1 MKVKRFRGLSLLLVL
16 SMLCATLFFSSVV
29 VAAGESYF
37 GDINKDGTIDA
48 SDALLALQCSVKL
61 KELDAQE
68 QDRGDVN
75 GDNEINATDALLILQ
90 YSVKLITEFPVEKSS
105 IVSNPWSADTQ
116 AYAQQRAETDPGVI
130 RTTFQQSGSYS
141 PTDDVQSDSTM
152 VYISLIANASNLYES
167 WKEKKQNC
175 AQESLDIMTAVGRDD
190 GQEYFRMYPERQD
203 YDACKGSSGNIYY
216 HGGGSTVPY
225 MCPTRY
231 YREYKLKLIETLCE
245 LGPGFIA
252 VEEPESFI
260 GNEYNEG
267 FKEEWLD
274 YYGTEFV
281 DPKSSAEARY
291 MSSKLMTH
299 LWLTMI
305 DEIGKFMEEN
315 YPEIDLVVA
324 THSTANYTHWNIVSA
339 VNAFT
344 SSQYVDGIIGQTWSD
359 TVNSAV
365 KYAGTSQTRLFE
377 AAFTE
382 YATYAD
388 SMQEGQTVYTLTDA
402 KADDASRTWE
412 DYRNM
417 WEKTLVAELMQQD
430 IHNFQ
435 ECVWPSRGFTVAPED
450 YRTVQL
456 SVFNALGE
464 IGGYAST
471 LYAGTP
477 GISMAIGDSLS
488 WQSGHQYSANSAS
501 LHAFT
506 IPLVEKGIPVSI
518 TSLDYLDSVDDLADV
533 KVLALAYDATK
544 PQNEKVN
551 EVIAEWV
558 KQGGTLLYL
567 GGYNDYDT
575 VSTEWWI
582 AKDQTPY
589 ENLIEHLGLDVTV
602 APMEDVLSFYEWVGP
617 DGYGESFGG
626 EQYLDAEI
634 LYTLTY
640 TGEDVDPILSND
652 SGAFGYEAEV
662 GEGHIISVG
671 LPSSYYA
678 LETNGPDQ
686 IRDLVEYAV
695 SFTDVEYLETDLMT
709 VHRGN
714 YIVSQALDYSDGET
728 LTGNFVD
735 LFDTDLSVITTQE
748 LAAGKSSFLYDITE
762 LLASDMPRLAYTG
775 GVVKSDIVETAD
787 ATTFSIGGPS
797 NTTSSTRLLGN
808 GKYPESIVATIDGNR
823 IGDVVALWD
832 NATNSLLIRVTHTAD
847 ETVEITVNWGSTQV
861 EDTEAYEWKKTS
873 YTTGSR
879 NADSDYLLRSDAKS
893 VTSYRQSEYDTETVY
908 EFDLDELGDSFFEVY
923 VFGNYLIQVSAN
935 DKDYTT
941 VYDYSQMG
949 DSYIEDMNNKVTLA
963 VFPDTV
969 GVKSGKF
976 YVRIANTDPT
986 KEYGGAIMKLY
997 VNQKIP
1003 ITAEE

>member
-1 MKVKRFRGLSLLLVL
+1 MKVKRFRGLSLLLAL

-29 VAAGESYF
+29 VAMGEVYF
-37 GDINKDGTIDA
+37 GDINKDGKIDA
-48 SDALLALQCSVKL
+48 SDALLALQNSVKL
-61 KELDAQE
+61 KELDTE
-68 QDRGDVN
+68 EHKRGNVN
-75 GDNEINATDALLILQ
+75 GDDKIDATDALLILQ
-90 YSVKLITEFPVEKSS
+90 YSVKLIAEFPVEKSS
-105 IVSNPWSADTQ
+105 VVSNPWSADTQ
-116 AYAQQRAETDPGVI
+116 VYAQTRAETDPGVI

-141 PTDDVQSDSTM
+141 ATDDVQSDSTM

-167 WKEKKQNC
+167 WKERKQNC
-175 AQESLDIMTAVGRDD
+175 AQESLDIMTAVGRDN
-190 GQEYFRMYPERQD
+190 GQEYFQMYPERSD
-203 YDACKGSSGNIYY
+203 FDCNKSSSGAIQY
-216 HGGGSTVPY
+216 HGGGTTVPY

-260 GNEYNEG
+260 GYEYSEG

-281 DPKSSAEARY
+281 DPNSSAEARY

-305 DEIGKFMEEN
+305 DSIGKFMDEN

-324 THSTANYTHWNIVSA
+324 THSTANYTHWRIISA

-344 SSQYVDGIIGQTWSD
+344 SSEYVDGIIGQTWSD

-365 KYAGTSQTRLFE
+365 QYAGSSQVRLFE

-388 SMQEGQTVYTLTDA
+388 SMQDGQTVYTLTDA
-402 KADDASRTWE
+402 KADNANLTWE

-435 ECVWPSRGFTVAPED
+435 ECVWPSRGFTVAPDD

-477 GISMAIGDSLS
+477 GISLAIGDSLS
-488 WQSGHQYSANSAS
+488 WQSGHQYYGTNSAS

-506 IPLVEKGIPVSI
+506 IPLIEKGIPVSI

-544 PQNEKVN
+544 PQSEKVN

-567 GGYNDYDT
+567 GGYNDYD
-575 VSTEWWI
+575 SIPTEWWI
-582 AKDQTPY
+582 EKDQTPY

-617 DGYGESFGG
+617 EGYGESFGG
-626 EQYLDAEI
+626 EQYLDDAL

-640 TGEDVDPILSND
+640 TGKDVDPILSND
-652 SGAFGYEAEV
+652 SGVFGYEAEV
-662 GEGHIISVG
+662 GKGHIISVG
-671 LPSSYYA
+671 LPSSFYSQQ
-678 LETNGPDQ
+678 TTGPDQ
-686 IRDLVEYAV
+686 IRDLVEYATT
-695 SFTDVEYLETDLMT
+695 FTDVDYVETDLMT

-714 YIVSQALDYSDGET
+714 YVVSQALDCSDGET

-775 GVVKSDIVETAD
+775 GTVKGEITETAD
-787 ATTFSIGGPS
+787 TTTFTIGGPT
-797 NTTSSTRLLGN
+797 NTVSSTRLLGN
-808 GKYPESIVATIDGNR
+808 GKYPESIVATVDGNR
-823 IGDVVALWD
+823 IGGIVTLWD
-832 NATNSLLIRVTHTAD
+832 NATNSLLVRVDHTAD
-847 ETVEITVNWGSTQV
+847 EPVEITINWGDTEL
-861 EDTEAYEWKKTS
+861 EDTEDYEWKKIA

-879 NADSDYLLRSDAKS
+879 DADASYLLRSDAKA
-893 VTSYRQSEYDTETVY
+893 VTSYRQSQYDTETVY
-908 EFDLDELGDSFFEVY
+908 EFDLDELGNAFFELD
-923 VFGNYLIQVSAN
+923 VFGNYLIQVSADDQN
-935 DKDYTT
+935 YTT
-941 VYDYSQMG
+941 VYDYSKIN
-949 DSYIEDMNNKVTLA
+949 DTYVEDMDNKITLT
-963 VFPDTV
+963 VFPEDIQA
-969 GVKSGKF
+969 KDKF
-976 YVRIANTDPT
+976 YVRIANTDIS
-986 KEYGGAIMKLY
+986 KAYGGAIMKLY
-997 VNQKIP
+997 INTRQAVN
-1003 ITAEE
+1003 AEE